1 MATITFAPATW
12 ARPPEALLRDPLA
25 FLAAEHTRQR
35 RLCDT
40 LLAAD
45 PAAAIGP
52 ADARALIELL
62 TCDLALHVIDE
73 EEDLFPLLRRRRLP
87 EDEIETVLGELSGEH
102 ADEQKIAGEI
112 VAGLRHALDKG
123 WATTAV
129 AGLHEHLRGL
139 ARIERSHLA
148 REDAVVLPIA
158 RRRLGPGDRADLGQ
172 RMAARRGIDLDLGAA
187 P

>member
-12 ARPPEALLRDPLA
+12 VRPPDTLLRDPLA
-25 FLAAEHTRQR
+25 FLTAEHGRHR
-35 RLCDT
+35 LLCDT

-45 PAAAIGP
+45 SAAAIEP
-52 ADARALIELL
+52 ADARSLVELL
-62 TCDLALHVIDE
+62 TYDLALHVIDE
-73 EEDLFPLLRRRRLP
+73 EEDLFPLLRRRGLP

-102 ADEQKIAGEI
+102 ADEQKIAHEI
-112 VAGLRHALDKG
+112 VAGLRHALAKG

-139 ARIERSHLA
+139 ARVERWHLA

-158 RRRLGPGDRADLGQ
+158 RRRLGPDDQADLGQ
-172 RMAARRGIDLDLGAA
+172 RMAARRGIDLDHGTA